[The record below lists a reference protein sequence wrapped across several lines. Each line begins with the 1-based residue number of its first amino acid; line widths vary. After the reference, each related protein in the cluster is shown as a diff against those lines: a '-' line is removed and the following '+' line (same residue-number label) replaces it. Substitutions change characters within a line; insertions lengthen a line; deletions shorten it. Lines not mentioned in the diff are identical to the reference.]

1 MNKEQY
7 FQALE
12 LDAKRLSLEAFGQD
26 AVNNLIYKYI
36 PQTFE
41 NFLGYVNSFWLITKH
56 KAIPDIY
63 KSQERREFSKLVLS
77 QPYTVLANM
86 DVIVPEGLIISGSD
100 YSVLLKEAMTHIGIT
115 RNNVNLLDS
124 YIKMLMGTLKGK
136 LSTDVAIPRFAE
148 VALKRDSLNS
158 QFSKAFGKHTN
169 VKMKWSEWVKRNNDW
184 DGIFTITDALV
195 KDYENLKLNTLVD
208 DVNQLKSNMDNLID
222 MIKNHKLDGSS
233 EVVPKEL
240 AVATREVALE
250 LEMLTAVVHRCLAF
264 TNAMKVNV
272 ETYNQMFSIKK

>member
-86 DVIVPEGLIISGSD
+86 DVIVPEGVIISGSD
-100 YSVLLKEAMTHIGIT
+100 YSDTYRYHTQQRKFT
-115 RNNVNLLDS
+115 RLIYQNVNG
-124 YIKMLMGTLKGK
+124 YFE
-136 LSTDVAIPRFAE
+136 R
-148 VALKRDSLNS
+148 
-158 QFSKAFGKHTN
+158 
-169 VKMKWSEWVKRNNDW
+169 
-184 DGIFTITDALV
+184 
-195 KDYENLKLNTLVD
+195 
-208 DVNQLKSNMDNLID
+208 
-222 MIKNHKLDGSS
+222 
-233 EVVPKEL
+233 
-240 AVATREVALE
+240 
-250 LEMLTAVVHRCLAF
+250 
-264 TNAMKVNV
+264 
-272 ETYNQMFSIKK
+272 